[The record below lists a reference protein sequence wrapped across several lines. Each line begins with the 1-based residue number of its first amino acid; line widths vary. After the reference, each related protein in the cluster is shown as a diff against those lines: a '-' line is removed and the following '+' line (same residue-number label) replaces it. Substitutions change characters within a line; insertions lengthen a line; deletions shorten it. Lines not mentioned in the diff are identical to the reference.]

1 MQKIRTNVAL
11 WLCRVLLALE
21 GTLGLTVRGQSPG
34 LTDFQIAAHGE
45 EQEKGEAFLETP
57 IDGYCSLF

>member
-1 MQKIRTNVAL
+1 MQEPRSNVAL
-11 WLCRVLLALE
+11 LLCRVLIVLE
-21 GTLGLTVRGQSPG
+21 GTLGVTIGEKSQE
-34 LTDFQIAAHGE
+34 LTDFLIGAHGE